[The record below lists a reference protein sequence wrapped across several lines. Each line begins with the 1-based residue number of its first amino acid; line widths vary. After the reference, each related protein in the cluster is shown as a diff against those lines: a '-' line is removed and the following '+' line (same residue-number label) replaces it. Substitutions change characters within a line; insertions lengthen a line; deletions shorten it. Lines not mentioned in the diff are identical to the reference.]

1 MEREIEELERAVLE
15 NCRLLEEVEGAK
27 PKRFQERHAADGYS
41 TARPQ
46 RPLEAGWTPPHYASE
61 DQSTERPQLPLE
73 AEDQQDLRALMIGLE
88 RRFGKRLHAEESR
101 EQLSGLYR
109 KEGENLGLTPER
121 LRQYVRL
128 ARPRCLNEALQEAER
143 AEIVLSTRPNLGRAT
158 NMLQRVRQVDYEEV
172 GVEEVYQLE
181 TALHHP
187 QKLGSHSQRETI
199 GGWSREE
206 DPTPLSRSYSQ
217 KYSLST
223 LTLGPLTVDLQPEKR
238 TRKRQRTR
246 KVSPRGVVPAV
257 AVQIQAVPAAAV
269 QVVPAATVQAIPVAA
284 VQVVP
289 AAAVQA
295 VPEAAV
301 QAVPAGAVQAVPAA
315 AVQVVQAV
323 EVQAVPAAA
332 VQVVPAVT
340 VQAVPEAAVQAVPA
354 AAVRVV
360 QAVEVQAVEA
370 QAVLAAAVQAVPVA
384 TVQAVPEAAVQAVPA
399 AAVQVAQAVEVQAV
413 PAAAVQAVPAAA
425 VQVAQAVEVQAVPAA
440 AVQAVP
446 AAAVQVV
453 PAVTVQAVQV
463 QAVPAAVVEV
473 QAVDVQAV
481 PEPAVPAAV
490 VPDVAVPAVAVPAVV
505 PAAVQ
510 AADHR
515 SPTPAGA
522 CTASPRAIP
531 PPSTETVN
539 AVKELWQRSS
549 EGLDQ
554 CQKEQLRHLLDR
566 YVDIFAARD
575 EDCTQTRL
583 VQHSIDTGSAP
594 PIRLRPHR
602 LALSKRQ
609 LAEDMIHKMLA
620 AGIIEPSSSPWA
632 APVVIVRKR
641 LGGWRFCVDYR
652 RLNAVELSPQA
663 RAKTAFTFGQGLWQF
678 RVMPFGLCNAPATF
692 ERLMERVLADIPR
705 SHCVVYLDDL
715 LVHASDF
722 SKALGHL
729 SGVSSATVAKSSPHS
744 RVHHV
749 DLPYVMDTDASG
761 TGIGA
766 VLSQQGGEGERVVG
780 YYSRALSREERNY
793 CVTRRELLAVVM
805 AVHHFRPYLHG
816 NKFLLRTDHAS
827 LTWLLS
833 FKQPEGQVARWL
845 EVLQTYDF
853 DIQHHPGQQHNNA
866 DALSRRPC
874 VIAECRYCERQE
886 ERDRD
891 KPRVSTATIN
901 PPDDL
906 SSEQLQQQQESDTT
920 LALIRKWL
928 ELPRRPEWPAVS
940 PHGTDIKAYYSQWG
954 NIELRNGLLFRRWR
968 APGQGKD
975 ILQLLVPRSL
985 QPQVLQSVHGSIGSG
1000 HFGISK
1006 TLHRLRGRFYWPGCR
1021 QDVEIHVHCCDLCT
1035 ARKGPTQRSHAP
1047 LQQYLVGAPME
1058 RVVQESSQCTPAA
1071 LMFGR
1076 ELRTP
1081 VDLVF
1086 GSPPEPEIAGGHEMD
1101 YFQRLREHLR
1111 VVHDYTRQVQASS
1124 GVRQKRAYDS
1134 HCRGQPFQPG
1144 DKVFEKLCEQTLLA
1158 LMALPFHAPADLPL
1172 PPGAWDALQVLL
1184 ADDQE
1189 DAEAGMDDDA
1199 DWEDWEDWDA
1209 SPLDVF
1215 WDENSD
1221 WDDALVPDDEEYD
1234 QDTKSEEEDQDTEGE
1249 EDNQTVPEW
1258 SPSSP
1263 SPDLVPS
1270 RPPVSF
1276 QDFVPLTRARRH
1288 RDEEEDEEDNQTV
1301 PEWSTSSPSP
1311 DLVPSRRPV
1320 SFQDFEPLTRAR
1332 RHRDEEE
1339 EEEPISK
1346 RPRFSYDEDIFEEPT
1361 LSDSAGT
1368 LEGFTRYFLQPHLP
1382 QDSDSEQD

>member
-46 RPLEAGWTPPHYASE
+46 RPLEAGWTPPHSASE
-61 DQSTERPQLPLE
+61 NQSTERPQRPLE
-73 AEDQQDLRALMIGLE
+73 AVHWGAVVDLV
-88 RRFGKRLHAEESR
+88 K
-101 EQLSGLYR
+101 
-109 KEGENLGLTPER
+109 
-121 LRQYVRL
+121 
-128 ARPRCLNEALQEAER
+128 
-143 AEIVLSTRPNLGRAT
+143 
-158 NMLQRVRQVDYEEV
+158 
-172 GVEEVYQLE
+172 
-181 TALHHP
+181 
-187 QKLGSHSQRETI
+187 
-199 GGWSREE
+199 
-206 DPTPLSRSYSQ
+206 
-217 KYSLST
+217 ST

-269 QVVPAATVQAIPVAA
+269 QVVPAAAVQAVPAATVQAIPV
-284 VQVVP
+284 
-289 AAAVQA
+289 AAVQA

-301 QAVPAGAVQAVPAA
+301 QAVPAGTVQAVPAA
-315 AVQVVQAV
+315 AVPVVQAV

-354 AAVRVV
+354 AVQAVPAAAVRVV
-360 QAVEVQAVEA
+360 QAVEVQADEA
-370 QAVLAAAVQAVPVA
+370 QAVPVA
-384 TVQAVPEAAVQAVPA
+384 TVQAVPA
-399 AAVQVAQAVEVQAV
+399 AAVQVAEAVEVQAV
-413 PAAAVQAVPAAA
+413 PAAAVQAVPA
-425 VQVAQAVEVQAVPAA
+425 
-440 AVQAVP
+440 
-446 AAAVQVV
+446 
-453 PAVTVQAVQV
+453 VTDQAVQV

-473 QAVDVQAV
+473 QAVEVQAV

-632 APVVIVRKR
+632 APVVLVRKR

-652 RLNAVELSPQA
+652 RLNAVTKKDSYPLPRIDDALDYISGSSWFSSLDMRSGYWQVELSPQA

-729 SGVSSATVAKSSPHS
+729 SGVFSAIRHAGLRLNPAKCHLLQRNFLGLASYYRRFVRNFASVAGPLHRLTDKGKPFAWTNSCDTAFNQLKAALTAAPILAYP
-744 RVHHV
+744 HV
-749 DLPYVMDTDASG
+749 DLPYVVDTDASG

-853 DIQHHPGQQHNNA
+853 DIQHRPGQQHNNA

-954 NIELRNGLLFRRWR
+954 NIELRNGLLFRRSFR
-968 APGQGKD
+968 VCTVQSAQAT
-975 ILQLLVPRSL
+975 LASPR
-985 QPQVLQSVHGSIGSG
+985 PSIG
-1000 HFGISK
+1000 FG
-1006 TLHRLRGRFYWPGCR
+1006 
-1021 QDVEIHVHCCDLCT
+1021 DVST
-1035 ARKGPTQRSHAP
+1035 G
-1047 LQQYLVGAPME
+1047 
-1058 RVVQESSQCTPAA
+1058 PAA
-1071 LMFGR
+1071 D
-1076 ELRTP
+1076 RTWKYMCIA
-1081 VDLVF
+1081 VICALLGKV
-1086 GSPPEPEIAGGHEMD
+1086 PPSAHMPP
-1101 YFQRLREHLR
+1101 FSN
-1111 VVHDYTRQVQASS
+1111 TWS
-1124 GVRQKRAYDS
+1124 G
-1134 HCRGQPFQPG
+1134 
-1144 DKVFEKLCEQTLLA
+1144 
-1158 LMALPFHAPADLPL
+1158 
-1172 PPGAWDALQVLL
+1172 LQWN
-1184 ADDQE
+1184 E
-1189 DAEAGMDDDA
+1189 
-1199 DWEDWEDWDA
+1199 
-1209 SPLDVF
+1209 
-1215 WDENSD
+1215 
-1221 WDDALVPDDEEYD
+1221 
-1234 QDTKSEEEDQDTEGE
+1234 
-1249 EDNQTVPEW
+1249 
-1258 SPSSP
+1258 
-1263 SPDLVPS
+1263 
-1270 RPPVSF
+1270 
-1276 QDFVPLTRARRH
+1276 
-1288 RDEEEDEEDNQTV
+1288 
-1301 PEWSTSSPSP
+1301 
-1311 DLVPSRRPV
+1311 
-1320 SFQDFEPLTRAR
+1320 
-1332 RHRDEEE
+1332 
-1339 EEEPISK
+1339 
-1346 RPRFSYDEDIFEEPT
+1346 
-1361 LSDSAGT
+1361 
-1368 LEGFTRYFLQPHLP
+1368 
-1382 QDSDSEQD
+1382 

>member
-27 PKRFQERHAADGYS
+27 PKRFQERHAADG
-41 TARPQ
+41 RPSLLGLSQLISSLKSGQERGRGPGKSVQGGWFQ
-46 RPLEAGWTPPHYASE
+46 RWRSRSRRS
-61 DQSTERPQLPLE
+61 QRRRSRWSQRRRSRRS
-73 AEDQQDLRALMIGLE
+73 QRQRS
-88 RRFGKRLHAEESR
+88 RRF
-101 EQLSGLYR
+101 
-109 KEGENLGLTPER
+109 
-121 LRQYVRL
+121 
-128 ARPRCLNEALQEAER
+128 
-143 AEIVLSTRPNLGRAT
+143 
-158 NMLQRVRQVDYEEV
+158 
-172 GVEEVYQLE
+172 
-181 TALHHP
+181 
-187 QKLGSHSQRETI
+187 
-199 GGWSREE
+199 
-206 DPTPLSRSYSQ
+206 
-217 KYSLST
+217 
-223 LTLGPLTVDLQPEKR
+223 
-238 TRKRQRTR
+238 
-246 KVSPRGVVPAV
+246 
-257 AVQIQAVPAAAV
+257 
-269 QVVPAATVQAIPVAA
+269 PVAA
-284 VQVVP
+284 VQAVP

-301 QAVPAGAVQAVPAA
+301 QAVPAGTVQAVPAA
-315 AVQVVQAV
+315 AVPVVQAV

-360 QAVEVQAVEA
+360 QAVEVQADEA

-384 TVQAVPEAAVQAVPA
+384 TVQAVPA
-399 AAVQVAQAVEVQAV
+399 AAVQVAEAVEVQAV
-413 PAAAVQAVPAAA
+413 PAAAVQAVPA
-425 VQVAQAVEVQAVPAA
+425 
-440 AVQAVP
+440 
-446 AAAVQVV
+446 
-453 PAVTVQAVQV
+453 VTDQAVQV

-473 QAVDVQAV
+473 QAVEVQAV

-490 VPDVAVPAVAVPAVV
+490 VPDVAV

-632 APVVIVRKR
+632 APVVLVRKR
-641 LGGWRFCVDYR
+641 LGGWRFCVVDYR
-652 RLNAVELSPQA
+652 RLNAVTKKDSYPLPRIDDALDYISGSSWFSSLDMRSGYWQVELSPQA

-729 SGVSSATVAKSSPHS
+729 SGVFSAIRHAGLRLNPAKCHLLQRETTFLGHVVSAEGVATNPEKVAAVQDWPIP
-744 RVHHV
+744 VNLKAALTAAPILAYPHV
-749 DLPYVMDTDASG
+749 DLPYVVDTDASG

-853 DIQHHPGQQHNNA
+853 DIQHRPGQQHNNA

-954 NIELRNGLLFRRWR
+954 NIELRNGLLFRRSFR
-968 APGQGKD
+968 VCTVQSAQAT
-975 ILQLLVPRSL
+975 LASPR
-985 QPQVLQSVHGSIGSG
+985 PSIG
-1000 HFGISK
+1000 FG
-1006 TLHRLRGRFYWPGCR
+1006 
-1021 QDVEIHVHCCDLCT
+1021 DVST
-1035 ARKGPTQRSHAP
+1035 G
-1047 LQQYLVGAPME
+1047 
-1058 RVVQESSQCTPAA
+1058 PAA
-1071 LMFGR
+1071 D
-1076 ELRTP
+1076 RTWKYMCIA
-1081 VDLVF
+1081 VICALLGKV
-1086 GSPPEPEIAGGHEMD
+1086 PPSAHMPP
-1101 YFQRLREHLR
+1101 FSN
-1111 VVHDYTRQVQASS
+1111 TWS
-1124 GVRQKRAYDS
+1124 G
-1134 HCRGQPFQPG
+1134 
-1144 DKVFEKLCEQTLLA
+1144 
-1158 LMALPFHAPADLPL
+1158 
-1172 PPGAWDALQVLL
+1172 LQWN
-1184 ADDQE
+1184 E
-1189 DAEAGMDDDA
+1189 
-1199 DWEDWEDWDA
+1199 
-1209 SPLDVF
+1209 
-1215 WDENSD
+1215 
-1221 WDDALVPDDEEYD
+1221 
-1234 QDTKSEEEDQDTEGE
+1234 
-1249 EDNQTVPEW
+1249 
-1258 SPSSP
+1258 
-1263 SPDLVPS
+1263 
-1270 RPPVSF
+1270 
-1276 QDFVPLTRARRH
+1276 
-1288 RDEEEDEEDNQTV
+1288 
-1301 PEWSTSSPSP
+1301 
-1311 DLVPSRRPV
+1311 
-1320 SFQDFEPLTRAR
+1320 
-1332 RHRDEEE
+1332 
-1339 EEEPISK
+1339 
-1346 RPRFSYDEDIFEEPT
+1346 
-1361 LSDSAGT
+1361 
-1368 LEGFTRYFLQPHLP
+1368 
-1382 QDSDSEQD
+1382 